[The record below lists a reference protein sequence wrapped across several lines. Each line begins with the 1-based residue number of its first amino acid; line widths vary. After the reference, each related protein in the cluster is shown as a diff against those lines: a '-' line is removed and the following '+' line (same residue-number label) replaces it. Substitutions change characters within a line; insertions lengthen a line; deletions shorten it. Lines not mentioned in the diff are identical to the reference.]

1 MSIIASIIAV
11 SATAISNRYLWGRP
25 LPCFSGSYSLAL
37 GNDWGL
43 ASKGTSLA
51 NLIDSYSLTK
61 SYRSSR

>member
-1 MSIIASIIAV
+1 M

-25 LPCFSGSYSLAL
+25 LPRFGGSYSLAL

-43 ASKGTSLA
+43 AGIGTSLA
-51 NLIDSYSLTK
+51 DLIDSYSLTK